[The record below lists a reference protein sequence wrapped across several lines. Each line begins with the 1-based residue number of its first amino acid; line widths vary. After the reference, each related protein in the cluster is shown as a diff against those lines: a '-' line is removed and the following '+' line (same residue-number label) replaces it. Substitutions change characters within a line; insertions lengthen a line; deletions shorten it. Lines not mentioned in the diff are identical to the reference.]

1 MSTENRVKAAGQ
13 DLEGKG
19 QEVVGAV
26 TGNSQDEAAG
36 KAKQTGAKVRDGIED
51 AKDAIGDKAK
61 EVADKVRD
69 GVEDV
74 KNKLKN

>member
-1 MSTENRVKAAGQ
+1 MSVENRAKAAGQ
-13 DLEGKG
+13 NLEGKG

-36 KAKQTGAKVRDGIED
+36 KGKQVAAKVRDGAED

-61 EVADKVRD
+61 QVADKVSD
-69 GVEDV
+69 GVEDL
-74 KNKLKN
+74 KNKMKQ